1 MIYRFRN
8 VVVHGDLWANNI
20 LYKKNNKG
28 KLQEAVIIDFQLAR
42 YAPPAHDVMTFLH
55 LVQSRKFREK
65 YQNDMLLYYHNC
77 LSQILEKQGL
87 DVKTLLPWQEFRS
100 SCSYYEELGII
111 TALFFFQLILAPC
124 EISNKFLTSPEVFFK
139 NMLVDRNDMVVECFL
154 TDSIY
159 RERVTEALNE
169 LIQKFI
175 LN

>member
-1 MIYRFRN
+1 MI
-8 VVVHGDLWANNI
+8 VHGDLWANNV
-20 LYKKNNKG
+20 LFRKNNKG
-28 KLQEAVIIDFQLAR
+28 KLQDAVIIDFQLAR

-55 LVQSRKFREK
+55 LVQSRRFREK
-65 YQNDMLLYYHNC
+65 YQNDMLLHYHNC
-77 LSQILEKQGL
+77 LSQFLEKEGL
-87 DVKTLLPWQEFRS
+87 SIATLLPWQEFRS
-100 SCSYYEELGII
+100 SCDYYEELGII

-124 EISNKFLTSPEVFFK
+124 EISNKFLSSADLFFQTI
-139 NMLVDRNDMVVECFL
+139 LVDRSDLVVECFL